1 MWWWRPTRV
10 SATVRCPAS
19 GHEQACCVIN
29 AERTKLLPGAMFAV
43 VKDGED
49 GERFIAACLVTT
61 PSFEVK
67 ISQIWG
73 CERAQAN
80 PVLEGWTAPLTW

>member
-1 MWWWRPTRV
+1 
-10 SATVRCPAS
+10 
-19 GHEQACCVIN
+19 
-29 AERTKLLPGAMFAV
+29 MFAV